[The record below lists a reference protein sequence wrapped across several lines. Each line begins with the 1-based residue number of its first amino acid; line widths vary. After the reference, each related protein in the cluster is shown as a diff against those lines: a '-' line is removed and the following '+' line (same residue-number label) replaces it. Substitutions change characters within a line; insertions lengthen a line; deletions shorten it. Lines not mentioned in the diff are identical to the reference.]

1 MHDTNHT
8 SSSIECLFLFCSDII
23 SELLINLELKCNCV
37 HQQKKDL
44 KYLYPTKLI
53 NESLVL
59 MDTAIFANFS
69 IYFLIWR
76 GGKVRI
82 VNSILCWNL
91 EVVANTLCSN
101 VFAHNLL
108 SLLVLIREAGEM
120 VREKLAF
127 TTSVKVCLMIGSSFW
142 KCLRS

>member
-1 MHDTNHT
+1 M
-8 SSSIECLFLFCSDII
+8 FI
-23 SELLINLELKCNCV
+23 SK
-37 HQQKKDL
+37 KKDL

-59 MDTAIFANFS
+59 MDTSIFANFS

-101 VFAHNLL
+101 VFTHNLL